1 MGESQTSYVVV
12 DSSLRRKYQAQP
24 GRQEWIT
31 AIECICADGSSIPP
45 MIIFKGKS
53 LMTSWIPPSSPKGWH
68 YTYNIKGWTSNEH
81 GITWVKLFNAA
92 TADKANGKKRLL
104 ICDGHDSH
112 ISAELVRFSIDHNIL
127 ILILIPHSSHL
138 MQPLDV
144 GVFGP
149 LKRAMSAQL
158 DPIFRTGVRTVPKI
172 EWMECYI
179 EARKAAITTSNVLG
193 GWRGAGLFPMNKY
206 RILHQLS
213 VPSTNRPSTPSTTP
227 LQLLNTTSPPD
238 HDILQSTNRIFN
250 TELCQTTATSPV
262 KTHARCLAEITVRL
276 ATENAILKKDNS
288 ELRAQIRKQK
298 ERAKGKRVVLKNV
311 HAICTEEIYNAL
323 VECERTAKLKKTKGK
338 KREAKCTNEVSSSE
352 DDEEDNVDCA
362 LEGNGVEIEDCV
374 VVQQF

>member
-1 MGESQTSYVVV
+1 M
-12 DSSLRRKYQAQP
+12 
-24 GRQEWIT
+24 
-31 AIECICADGSSIPP
+31 
-45 MIIFKGKS
+45 
-53 LMTSWIPPSSPKGWH
+53 
-68 YTYNIKGWTSNEH
+68 
-81 GITWVKLFNAA
+81 KLFNAA

-127 ILILIPHSSHL
+127 ILIFIPHSSHL